1 MFKYYFLAYKATLSD
16 YLTLADFL
24 ASKDIDK
31 GFVAYNTHSACLG
44 FLLHENSNLNPE
56 EMLPQYMCLS
66 GDTGIDNDNLDQ
78 PFGLDD
84 AIFMSMLSCEL
95 VQTKKMAGERSAIA
109 ERLGVKLD
117 DDRVRVLEGGG
128 FVKLGLKKKK

>member
-1 MFKYYFLAYKATLSD
+1 
-16 YLTLADFL
+16 
-24 ASKDIDK
+24 
-31 GFVAYNTHSACLG
+31 
-44 FLLHENSNLNPE
+44 
-56 EMLPQYMCLS
+56 MLPQYMCLS

-84 AIFMSMLSCEL
+84 TIFMSMLSCEL